1 MGTSK
6 MAGAESGAEI
16 RDKVGA
22 GAENIRFRDTA
33 VLCLQVGSR
42 SWSGSELANIVP
54 VLNSFGQLSKPFF

>member
-1 MGTSK
+1 MDRMVQCYSTVLSMGTSK

-42 SWSGSELANIVP
+42 S
-54 VLNSFGQLSKPFF
+54 